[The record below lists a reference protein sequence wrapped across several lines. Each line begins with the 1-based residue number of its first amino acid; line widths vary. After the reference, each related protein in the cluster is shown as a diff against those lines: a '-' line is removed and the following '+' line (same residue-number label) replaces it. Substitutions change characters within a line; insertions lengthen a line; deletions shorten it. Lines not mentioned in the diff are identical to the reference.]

1 MKPEAP
7 GSIAMSESEDTDII
21 PAPTRIVRAPADITT
36 ANSSLAKPVIP
47 SQDSLAKVTYY
58 KLDLDTILDGLIP
71 DPLPE
76 SGGKDNAIHH
86 LNIIIFGKP
95 NTGKCLTGDDMVPTT
110 TGSIVRVG
118 NIHPGLEVFSVDE
131 NFRLVKDKIV
141 AVASNGVR
149 DVFRVRLTD
158 GRQIKLTSNHPL
170 LTAYGWRQLSDLHEG
185 MPVAVPRFLPVQGK
199 HLNHDAAK
207 VLGYLVAEGGLTGTS
222 PRFTN
227 SDQTIVADMG
237 RSLAPFGLRLSE
249 PYEQINYQVVQI
261 RPGQPVR
268 TDDSR
273 HQSYGYYRRFADE
286 FGLTRVGSRGKR
298 IPQSVLRADNESLAI
313 FLSALFA
320 GDGWVDSRG
329 NIGYG
334 TTSPVLAHQVQHC
347 LLRFGILSKSR
358 RGVRVLA
365 WDRKRQTVSYEVWV
379 PLEYRGKFEQHIAL
393 PERRILDS
401 ADAVSRHEP
410 RQIRGWSQD
419 DFPLPIAYLRSR
431 RDRSGAWSG
440 GAFAS
445 MKEAQEFARKYA
457 RTYALKIAEGDCF
470 WPRIRSIE
478 YIGPAQTFDV
488 QVEKTGNLVVND
500 ILVHNTTL
508 AESIAQ
514 SLARRYGQRNVKAL
528 RATRDLPG
536 LFQNIDKLFGR
547 FRKPPKAILL
557 FADDMTKALRKLSGT
572 VAVKNSNGQLE
583 KMRRIDYWLDKW
595 YDIRGELFKRG
606 MREGLVVMAAGLHRF
621 YGGDI
626 DLRADADLLLVR
638 STGTPGTFDANKVEK
653 MLGSVVYYAMRQ
665 HEVDALRDRKELAWT
680 AFVAK
685 TGSGVFRVP
694 RPSVSTKWL
703 MRNVGSSETSQELAV
718 ELDEP
723 KKKSAI
729 EVVETKKKSSIEEK
743 PAVQPRQ
750 HLQPKQHQSKRDR
763 RVSIVLA
770 AAGVLIIAYLA
781 WNYVLPFLR

>member
-1 MKPEAP
+1 
-7 GSIAMSESEDTDII
+7 MSEPKDTEIV
-21 PAPTRIVRAPADITT
+21 PSPSSIVRAPSEITT
-36 ANSSLAKPVIP
+36 VNSSLAKPVIP
-47 SQDSLAKVTYY
+47 SADLLAKATYW

-76 SGGKDNAIHH
+76 SVGKDNAIHH

-95 NTGKCLTGDDMVPTT
+95 NTGKCLTGNDVVPTT
-110 TGSIVRVG
+110 TGVIVHVS
-118 NIHPGLEVFSVDE
+118 NLHPGIEVFSVDE
-131 NFRLVKDKIV
+131 HFRLVKDKVV
-141 AVASNGVR
+141 AVASDGVR

-170 LTAYGWRQLSDLHEG
+170 LTAYGWRRLSDLHEG
-185 MPVAVPRFLPVQGK
+185 MPIAAPRFLPIQGK

-261 RPGQPVR
+261 RPGQPFR

-273 HQSYGYYRRFADE
+273 HQSYGYYKRFADE
-286 FGLTRVGSRGKR
+286 CGLRRVGSRGER

-347 LLRFGILSKSR
+347 LLRFGILSRLR
-358 RGVRVLA
+358 RGERALA
-365 WDRKRQTVSYEVWV
+365 WDRKRRTVSYEVWV
-379 PLEYRGKFEQHIAL
+379 PLEYRQKFEQHIAL
-393 PERRILDS
+393 PERRILDG
-401 ADAVSRHEP
+401 ADAVLRHES
-410 RQIRGWSQD
+410 RQVRRWSQD

-431 RDRSGAWSG
+431 RDRPGAWSG
-440 GAFAS
+440 GTFAS
-445 MKEAQEFARKYA
+445 MKEAQEFARKYE
-457 RTYALKIAEGDCF
+457 RPYALKIAEGECF
-470 WPRIRSIE
+470 WPRIKSIE
-478 YIGPAQTFDV
+478 YIGPAETFDV
-488 QVEKTGNLVVND
+488 QVETTGNLVVND
-500 ILVHNTTL
+500 IFVHNTTL
-508 AESIAQ
+508 AESLAQ
-514 SLARRYGQRNVKAL
+514 ALARRYGQANVKAL
-528 RATRDLPG
+528 RASRDLPA
-536 LFQNIDKLFGR
+536 LFENMDKLFKR

-557 FADDMTKALRKLSGT
+557 FADDMTKALKKLSGT
-572 VAVKNSNGQLE
+572 VAVKDSSGQLE
-583 KMRRIDYWLDKW
+583 KMRKIDYWLDKW

-606 MREGLVVMAAGLHRF
+606 MRQGLVIMVAALHRF

-638 STGTPGTFDANKVEK
+638 STGTPGTFDANKVER
-653 MLGSVVYYAMRQ
+653 MLGPVVYYAMRQ

-680 AFVAK
+680 AYVAK

-694 RPSVSTKWL
+694 RPPVSQKWL
-703 MRNVGSSETSQELAV
+703 LQNVGSIETSEETATEIVEPSRKSELSQ
-718 ELDEP
+718 P
-723 KKKSAI
+723 SKKSA
-729 EVVETKKKSSIEEK
+729 VEKELTI
-743 PAVQPRQ
+743 
-750 HLQPKQHQSKRDR
+750 QPKPHRGKWGR
-763 RVSIVLA
+763 RFIMATGVLA
-770 AAGVLIIAYLA
+770 ILYLA
-781 WNYVLPFLR
+781 WEYIWPLLR

>member
-1 MKPEAP
+1 
-7 GSIAMSESEDTDII
+7 MSESEDTDII
-21 PAPTRIVRAPADITT
+21 TSPTSIVRSPTDITT
-36 ANSSLAKPVIP
+36 VNSSHAKPAIP

-76 SGGKDNAIHH
+76 SSGKDNAIHH

-95 NTGKCLTGDDMVPTT
+95 NTGKCLTGDDVVPTT

-131 NFRLVKDKIV
+131 DFRLVKDKIV

-199 HLNHDAAK
+199 DINHDAAK
-207 VLGYLVAEGGLTGTS
+207 VLGYLIAEGGLTGIT

-227 SDQTIVADMG
+227 AGETIVADMG
-237 RSLAPFGLRLSE
+237 RALAPFWFRLIE
-249 PYEQINYQVVQI
+249 PIEQINYNVVQI
-261 RPGQPVR
+261 KPGQPFR
-268 TDDSR
+268 TDDPR
-273 HQSYGYYRRFADE
+273 HQSYGYYKRFADE
-286 FGLTRVGSRGKR
+286 FGLQRVDSRGKR
-298 IPQSVLRADNESLAI
+298 IPQSVLRADNESLAV

-320 GDGWVDSRG
+320 GDGRVDMRG

-334 TTSPVLAHQVQHC
+334 TISPVLAHQVQHC
-347 LLRFGILSKSR
+347 LLRFGILSKLR
-358 RGVRVLA
+358 KGRALA
-365 WDRKRQTVSYEVWV
+365 WDRKRRTVSYEVWV
-379 PLEYRGKFEQHIAL
+379 PLEYRQKFEQHIAL
-393 PERRILDS
+393 PERRILDG
-401 ADAVSRHEP
+401 ADAVLRHES
-410 RQIRGWSQD
+410 RQVRRWSQD

-431 RDRSGAWSG
+431 RDRPGAWSG
-440 GAFAS
+440 GTFAS
-445 MKEAQEFARKYA
+445 MKEAQEFARKYE
-457 RTYALKIAEGDCF
+457 RPYALKIAEGDCF
-470 WPRIRSIE
+470 WPRIKSIE

-500 ILVHNTTL
+500 IFVHNTTL
-508 AESIAQ
+508 AESLAQ
-514 SLARRYGQRNVKAL
+514 ALARRYGQGNVKAL
-528 RATRDLPG
+528 RASRDLPA
-536 LFQNIDKLFGR
+536 LFENMDKLFKR

-557 FADDMTKALRKLSGT
+557 FADDMTKALKKLSGT
-572 VAVKNSNGQLE
+572 VAVKDSNGQLE
-583 KMRRIDYWLDKW
+583 KMRKIDYWLDKW

-606 MREGLVVMAAGLHRF
+606 MRQGLVVMVAALHRF

-653 MLGSVVYYAMRQ
+653 MLGPVVYYAMRQ

-718 ELDEP
+718 GADESKREP
-723 KKKSAI
+723 KLHKSPELKKSA
-729 EVVETKKKSSIEEK
+729 VEEK
-743 PAVQPRQ
+743 RAVQPKHHLQTRQ
-750 HLQPKQHQSKRDR
+750 HRSKGGHRLSIAIAAA
-763 RVSIVLA
+763 SIV
-770 AAGVLIIAYLA
+770 IIAFLA
-781 WNYVLPFLR
+781 WKYVWPLLR